1 VRHDATIERRPVSG
15 GAADLRR
22 TKRAIRR
29 RILAR
34 RDAMSQ
40 AERAR
45 ADVRIHDR
53 ACAALDALARSDTV
67 MAFWSFGTE
76 VATVPL
82 IERLVADGRRVALP
96 RIEERDVRPR
106 VYRPGDPLTPTS
118 FGAMEP
124 AAGEPLI
131 PHDVDVVL
139 TPGVAFDRLGHRIGY
154 GGGFYDRFLPTTRSD
169 AVKMAICY
177 AIQVV
182 DRVPSAAFDVPV
194 GLIVTEDEL
203 IHAEERASG
212 SERT

>member
-1 VRHDATIERRPVSG
+1 VSG
-15 GAADLRR
+15 DTADL
-22 TKRAIRR
+22 KRAKLAIRR
-29 RILAR
+29 RILAL
-34 RDAMSQ
+34 RDAMSE

-45 ADVRIHDR
+45 ADARIHDR
-53 ACAALDALARSDTV
+53 ACAALDALPRSDTV
-67 MAFWSFGTE
+67 MAFWSFGSE
-76 VATVPL
+76 VATLPL

-106 VYRPGDPLTPTS
+106 AYRPGDPLTPTS

-124 AAGEPLI
+124 AAGEPLM

-139 TPGVAFDRLGHRIGY
+139 TPGVAFDPPGHRVGY

-169 AVKMAICY
+169 AVKMAVCY

-194 GLIVTEDEL
+194 DLIVTEDGL
-203 IHAEERASG
+203 IDAEERG
-212 SERT
+212 PGFERT